1 MNELKTNVNDIK
13 SVAKI
18 LKKELAL
25 MDFKLSHSSALNLAS
40 RSLGFKNYQ
49 VYKGL
54 LEKKK
59 ENFIYPKR
67 GSEISKLIEREKL
80 EKYPRIY
87 NLFIKIG
94 HTQKYNI
101 YIERELSE
109 DEYYYFLIFEL
120 KNSYTGRVFFIPQYN
135 HFSFYIYPN
144 IKEAKSDYS
153 IEPYMGVNNIKYFD
167 MIKHLNN
174 KGWLNEEIL
183 RDLMNL
189 IENIERDR
197 KKLEEISNK
206 YSKEELEE
214 RYRGQK
220 ND

>member
-25 MDFKLSHSSALNLAS
+25 MDFKLSYSSALNLAS

-49 VYKGL
+49 TYNGL
-54 LEKKK
+54 IDKKFSLKSMNIRDFFEK
-59 ENFIYPKR
+59 
-67 GSEISKLIEREKL
+67 IEKEKL

-87 NLFIKIG
+87 DKFIKIG
-94 HTQKYNI
+94 HTQKYDI

-120 KNSYTGRVFFIPQYN
+120 KDSYTGRVFFTPKYDT
-135 HFSFYIYPN
+135 FSLYVYPN
-144 IKEAKSDYS
+144 LKEAST
-153 IEPYMGVNNIKYFD
+153 PYDFKMEGGTNFYFKT
-167 MIKHLNN
+167 IKHLNQ
-174 KGWLNEEIL
+174 KSWMTKELL
-183 RDLMNL
+183 DDLMELMESLKEDRKAL
-189 IENIERDR
+189 IE
-197 KKLEEISNK
+197 ISSK
-206 YSKEELEE
+206 YLKEELEE